1 RFIGPSRLEAAS
13 QAKSQTLSEVPKYAI
28 EAIGLGGVLLL
39 TLGLMAAQ
47 GGVEGGALGAVLPVL
62 GVYAFAAYRM
72 LPACQQVYSSATR
85 LRFGAAAIDAVYTD
99 LIQRSELAALPPAD
113 VTPLDPQDAIV
124 FDQLSYQY
132 PGAPQPALRGINLT
146 IPVGSAI
153 GIMGPTGA
161 GKTTLVDVL
170 LGLLQPT
177 AGAVRVDGTPIEA
190 GNLRAWQ
197 QTIGYVPQEIFLTDA
212 SVAENIAL
220 GVPAHAI
227 DMDQVRK
234 AARLA
239 QVDQFIEHELPE
251 GYASV
256 VGERGVRL
264 SGGQRQRIGIARALY
279 REPSVLVLD
288 EATSALDSA
297 TEKGF
302 VDAIGVLAG
311 TRTLITIAHRE
322 SSLRYCTAVYTI
334 RHGIIYPPDST
345 TNAAAHLSS

>member
-1 RFIGPSRLEAAS
+1 
-13 QAKSQTLSEVPKYAI
+13 
-28 EAIGLGGVLLL
+28 
-39 TLGLMAAQ
+39 
-47 GGVEGGALGAVLPVL
+47 VL

-72 LPACQQVYSSATR
+72 LPACQQIYSHASH
-85 LRFGAAAIDAVYTD
+85 LRFGMAAIDAVHAD
-99 LIQRSELAALPPAD
+99 LIQRRALAALPPKD
-113 VTPLDPQDAIV
+113 VTPLQPHTAIE
-124 FDQLSYQY
+124 LESLAYRY
-132 PGAPQPALRGINLT
+132 PGAPGPALREIDLS

-177 AGAVRVDGTPIEA
+177 AGAVTVDGVAIEA
-190 GNLRAWQ
+190 HNLRAWQ

-212 SVAENIAL
+212 SIAENIAL
-220 GVPAHAI
+220 GVPEHLI
-227 DMDQVRK
+227 DMEQVRE

-239 QVDQFIEHELPE
+239 QIDPFIAQELPE
-251 GYASV
+251 GYATL

-279 REPSVLVLD
+279 RQPSVLVLD

-302 VDAIGVLAG
+302 VDAIGALAG
-311 TRTLITIAHRE
+311 TRTIITIAHRE
-322 SSLRYCTAVYTI
+322 SSLRYCTAVYTLK
-334 RHGIIYPPDST
+334 HGVLYPPS
-345 TNAAAHLSS
+345 AAARAATSHSA